1 MIYLR
6 RADMAT
12 RKSGKRGFVRERIIR
27 TLLNCPDGSL
37 TKYRVAKSAEASYP
51 WTHAFLREMERRG
64 AVENTRVTD
73 FRKLVLLLRKFRVA
87 PERMEYMVQN
97 PLGLLRSA
105 KMEYALTTYAAENLT
120 QRHLFPS
127 RIDFYIDPKDRDE
140 WHRVLSREG
149 LVGKGNTRVLIGDAR
164 ILCNSSEKDG
174 LKVVSTPQLMVD
186 LLEEGGP
193 CAEAAGMLME
203 REEDRLVRGQ

>member
-1 MIYLR
+1 MSYLR

-12 RKSGKRGFVRERIIR
+12 RVSGKRGYVRERIIR
-27 TLLNCPDGSL
+27 TLLNNPDGSL
-37 TKYRVAKSAEASYP
+37 TKYKVAKLAESSYP
-51 WTHAFLREMERRG
+51 WTHAFLRDMERRG

-87 PERMEYMVQN
+87 PEKMEYMVQN

-120 QRHLFPS
+120 QRYLFPS
-127 RIDFYIDPKDRDE
+127 RIDFYIDHKDRDE
-140 WHRVLSREG
+140 WHGVLSREG
-149 LVGKGNTRVLIGDAR
+149 LVGKGNTRVLIGDTCV
-164 ILCNSSEKDG
+164 LCNSFEKDG
-174 LKVVSTPQLMVD
+174 LKVVSAPQLMVD

-193 CAEAAGMLME
+193 CVEAAGMLME
-203 REEDRLVRGQ
+203 KEEDQLVRGQ